1 MTEKLN
7 VIYIGDKPEKV
18 DNVSGSGA
26 VWRGHG
32 DVQAVNPESWAK
44 LSKHPNVW
52 VLAGDQQAVAVLTP
66 GIIESTDI
74 QSRHDLAD
82 EIRHAV
88 EKATR
93 KVKVTAK
100 VAPPA
105 APDQAED

>member
-32 DVQAVNPESWAK
+32 DVQAVKPESWEK

-52 VLAGDQQAVAVLTP
+52 ALA
-66 GIIESTDI
+66 ESDVVGGL
-74 QSRHDLAD
+74 SLASSP
-82 EIRHAV
+82 ATQ
-88 EKATR
+88 TR
-93 KVKVTAK
+93 KPRATKPA
-100 VAPPA
+100 APT
-105 APDQAED
+105 APDQAKD